1 MKKEFHSFVT
11 TPALSVQGGLV
22 SLMIVSDNNS
32 LKFSIFHRLIDL
44 IYE

>member
-22 SLMIVSDNNS
+22 LCYGFG
-32 LKFSIFHRLIDL
+32 LYTLF
-44 IYE
+44 